1 MEDEKLARGFCYSSS
16 NSTKGQTSS
25 EHLQKRTRAGV
36 CAFLPKCWEF
46 RLKDA
51 QQSPDPQG
59 PNHQN
64 SGPSGVSW
72 REYRRRSFS
81 WRRWQRP
88 AFRSLPLR
96 SRAGV
101 LIARQRCSRAPRRVV
116 TEPFLELISAG
127 SPPEVSKAPG
137 GSFLPPTQRIPGPF
151 RQSRGSGTRKGG
163 WTPGVPRGLV
173 RAWAPQASL
182 TSGSASQRNVPQSAG
197 GRRLAPG
204 ARDQS

>member
-1 MEDEKLARGFCYSSS
+1 MLASARFCLSVG
-16 NSTKGQTSS
+16 NSASKTHSGARTPRVLTTK
-25 EHLQKRTRAGV
+25 TRDRLGCPGGSITVVLFLGAGGSV
-36 CAFLPKCWEF
+36 LP
-46 RLKDA
+46 
-51 QQSPDPQG
+51 
-59 PNHQN
+59 
-64 SGPSGVSW
+64 V
-72 REYRRRSFS
+72 
-81 WRRWQRP
+81 
-88 AFRSLPLR
+88 RSLPLR

-101 LIARQRCSRAPRRVV
+101 LIAKQRCSRAPRRVV

-163 WTPGVPRGLV
+163 WAPGVPCGLLCA
-173 RAWAPQASL
+173 RAPQASL
-182 TSGSASQRNVPQSAG
+182 TSGSASQRKVPQGAG